1 MLREVLFRLWGD
13 LEEKKSAFLNMQN
26 DRASKAA
33 GNSTA
38 SNARTDKPKA
48 LAAKPGDDL
57 PPDSDDEST
66 SRAKASRTSTKE
78 APKERDMNNNTESN
92 HLDKNKSDTDPST
105 AISSLPIT
113 NKGFTCCIQQYGIKV
128 PEKSCSK
135 ADAGRGF
142 RWKRI
147 FGLFGTQIV

>member
-1 MLREVLFRLWGD
+1 VLREVLFRLWGD
-13 LEEKKSAFLNMQN
+13 LEEKKSAFLNIQN
-26 DRASKAA
+26 ERASKAA

-38 SNARTDKPKA
+38 SNARTDKPNV

-66 SRAKASRTSTKE
+66 SGAKASRASKVV
-78 APKERDMNNNTESN
+78 PKERDMNNNTESN
-92 HLDKNKSDTDPST
+92 PLDKNKSDTDPST
-105 AISSLPIT
+105 AIASLPIT